1 MRETDVR
8 MIAVPMTAYNEMLKN
23 QGRID
28 ALNDYI
34 RENPFAGTGDILRII
49 GLNCLAKDVEKQM
62 EDLMKGGSGK

>member
-1 MRETDVR
+1 MRETEVR
-8 MIAVPMTAYNEMLKN
+8 MIAVPIGTYNEMLKN

-62 EDLMKGGSGK
+62 EDLVKGGSGK